1 MFLKVTHRI
10 ALGFALLVIFIM
22 IVGSGGLWGTANI
35 NDRLHEIMDRSLPI
49 SSASFSQL
57 IALQEANIALLS
69 TLTNNDAEPA
79 QRLTHKRLFEKKM
92 AEFTLTLQQLESLLI
107 ADAELSG
114 LLQTTGK
121 TKEEFS
127 IAALKVMALHEDRLN
142 LLERSRQKESR
153 FQRQMDTLNTWGQQY
168 LSKNNGGG
176 SEARQ
181 FMRSANNHKTQIINF
196 KQNNDFNELDAALKQ
211 SAGDLN
217 TSLELLVKADPKAGR
232 IKVLIKDLLE
242 QLYSEKGVVQLYREL
257 HDISALRFEQLQQVN
272 QLLRQSRQSAEEFT
286 RLTQERADFQRSQA
300 DQASSLSQ
308 RIIIALLIGAT
319 IIAIVISGLVVRSI
333 SRPLR
338 QMLSKL
344 SAVAEGDMRI
354 AFDHNQQDEFGQL
367 GGALNEVVERLRKLL
382 SRITS
387 ASQKLTHV
395 AETNA
400 VISNQTTTAMAD
412 QSLQLESTSS
422 AATELESIVMSVA
435 NHARTTMQAV
445 QQCEQLGMD
454 AERCVEQT
462 LVSIERQSK
471 DIRQAVSQSDQL
483 DKYSKLIGSIL
494 DTIVGIAEQ
503 TNLLALNAAIEA
515 ARAGEQGRGFAVV
528 ADEVRSLASRTQNST
543 QEIQNMVVN
552 MQRSIQQV
560 IQVMH
565 QSEEQSE
572 ECVLHAGTSQ
582 TALME
587 MKSSIANIRQMSTQI
602 SEATN
607 QQNDAV
613 EEVSR
618 TLTTIN
624 TAAAEIASGAQ
635 EVASS
640 SQDLLTIAQ
649 EQKQLIGQFKTA

>member
-22 IVGSGGLWGTANI
+22 VVGGGGLWGTANI
-35 NDRLHEIMDRSLPI
+35 NARLHEIMDRSLPI

-79 QRLTHKRLFEKKM
+79 QRLLHKGVFEQKM
-92 AEFTLTLQQLESLLI
+92 TAFTSQQQLLEPLLTE
-107 ADAELSG
+107 DAELSV
-114 LLQTTGK
+114 LLLKTGK
-121 TKEEFS
+121 TKEAFS
-127 IAALKVMALHEDRLN
+127 MAALKVMGLHEDSLN
-142 LLERSRQKESR
+142 LLERTRQKESR

-181 FMRSANNHKTQIINF
+181 FLRTANNHKTQMINF
-196 KQNNDFNELDAALKQ
+196 KQKNDFNALDAALKQ
-211 SAGDLN
+211 SEGALN
-217 TSLELLVKADPKAGR
+217 ASLAALVKTDPKAGR
-232 IKVLIKDLLE
+232 IKVLIKDLIE
-242 QLYSEKGVVQLYREL
+242 QLYSDTGVVQLYREL
-257 HDISALRFEQLQQVN
+257 HHINTLRFDQLLQVN
-272 QLLRQSRQSAEEFT
+272 QLLRQARQSAEGFT
-286 RLTQERADFQRSQA
+286 RLTQERADFQRLQA

-308 RIIIALLIGAT
+308 RIIIALLLGAT
-319 IIAIVISGLVVRSI
+319 LIAIVISGLVVRSI

-338 QMLSKL
+338 QMLNKL
-344 SAVAEGDMRI
+344 SAVAEGDMRVV
-354 AFDHNQQDEFGQL
+354 FEHNHRDEFGQL
-367 GGALNEVVERLRKLL
+367 GNALNEVVERLRKLL

-387 ASQKLTHV
+387 ASQKLTDV
-395 AETNA
+395 AEKNA
-400 VISNQTTTAMAD
+400 VISHQTTTAMAG
-412 QSLQLESTSS
+412 QSVQLESTSS
-422 AATELESIVMSVA
+422 AATELESIVMAVA
-435 NHARTTMQAV
+435 NHARTTMEAV
-445 QQCEQLGMD
+445 QQCENLGMD

-462 LVSIERQSK
+462 LASIERQSH
-471 DIRQAVSQSDQL
+471 DIRQAVSHSDQL
-483 DKYSKLIGSIL
+483 KEYSQQIGSIL
-494 DTIVGIAEQ
+494 DTIGGIAEQ

-560 IQVMH
+560 VQVMH
-565 QSEEQSE
+565 QSEDQSE
-572 ECVLHAGTSQ
+572 QCVLHAGTSQ
-582 TALME
+582 TALLE
-587 MKSSIANIRQMSTQI
+587 MKESIENIRQMSTQI
-602 SEATN
+602 SEATS
-607 QQNDAV
+607 QQNEAV

-618 TLTTIN
+618 TLVTIN
-624 TAAAEIASGAQ
+624 SASTEIASGAQ

-640 SQDLLTIAQ
+640 SQELLTIAQ